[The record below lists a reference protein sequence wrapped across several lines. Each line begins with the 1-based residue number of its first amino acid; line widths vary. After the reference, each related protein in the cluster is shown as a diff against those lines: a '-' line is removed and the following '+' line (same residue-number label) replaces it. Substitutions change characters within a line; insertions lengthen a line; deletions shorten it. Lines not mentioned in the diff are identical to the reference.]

1 MLEGR
6 LRQAN
11 PALPQ
16 RIGAGMAYDYVTV
29 ALDMNSLYDG
39 TPDGSLRFEV
49 SDFVM
54 DTVTGQVVL
63 VPPVHLAFKSGGQ
76 LIPVTFDL
84 LAVDSNSLSTG
95 WTWVMVAEL
104 TDRLLPIPM
113 RSLTPKIANGA
124 QQPFAALMA
133 ASTIVT

>member
-1 MLEGR
+1 
-6 LRQAN
+6 
-11 PALPQ
+11 
-16 RIGAGMAYDYVTV
+16 MAYDYVTV
-29 ALDMNSLYDG
+29 ALNMTSLYEG

-54 DTVTGQVVL
+54 DTTTGAVVL

-76 LIPVTFDL
+76 LTPVTFPL
-84 LAVDSNSLSTG
+84 LAVDNANLSTG
-95 WTWVMVAEL
+95 WTWIMVSEL
-104 TDRLLPIPM
+104 TDRSLPIPM

-124 QQPFAALMA
+124 QQSFTALMA